1 MYEPVIG
8 LEIHAQ
14 LLTKTKLF
22 CGCSAAYGNPPN
34 SLTCPVCLGLPGA
47 LPVLNHEAVVMAV
60 KLALAIKAKIHLR
73 SLFSRKNY
81 FYPDLPK
88 GYQITQYQH
97 PLATEGHLRI
107 GWDGSTKAIG
117 IERINLEEDAGKSIH
132 DGRPASPEK
141 TYLDFNRSGVPLLE
155 IVGKP
160 EMNSPSEA
168 VEFLQLFRT
177 ILQYLEICSGNME
190 EGTFRCDANLSV
202 RKRGIQEMGV
212 KTEIKNINSFRFLQK
227 ALEYEARRQIELI
240 KSGKSIK
247 QETRSWDEHQNK
259 TLPMRSKEEAHD
271 YRYFPEPDLPPLVIP
286 EKLIKRIKTNLPE
299 LPQEKIERF
308 RQKYKL
314 PLYDAK
320 ILSASRDVADYFEK
334 TAIESK
340 NPKQSSNWIMRD
352 VLQYLKEEN
361 IEISR
366 FPLPPE
372 YLAELILLVEKKEIS
387 LRMAKEKLFP
397 RMTSTRKR
405 PVKIVKEERLS
416 QISDAYQLE
425 KLAMKII
432 KRNPRS
438 VQQYKGG
445 KVQVLSFLVGQ
456 IMKETKGTAN
466 PQLVNKILKET
477 LNSLTSSLSLS
488 SLSSAK
494 RKKPNKLRQ
503 TK

>member
-60 KLALAIKAKIHLR
+60 KLALAIKAKIHLH
-73 SLFSRKNY
+73 SLFSRKSY

-97 PLATEGHLRI
+97 PLATEGYLGI

-132 DGRPASPEK
+132 DGRPESPEK

-160 EMNSPSEA
+160 EINSPSEA
-168 VEFLQLFRT
+168 VEFLQLFKT

-190 EGTFRCDANLSV
+190 EGTFRCDA
-202 RKRGIQEMGV
+202 
-212 KTEIKNINSFRFLQK
+212 
-227 ALEYEARRQIELI
+227 
-240 KSGKSIK
+240 
-247 QETRSWDEHQNK
+247 
-259 TLPMRSKEEAHD
+259 
-271 YRYFPEPDLPPLVIP
+271 
-286 EKLIKRIKTNLPE
+286 
-299 LPQEKIERF
+299 
-308 RQKYKL
+308 
-314 PLYDAK
+314 K
-320 ILSASRDVADYFEK
+320 ILSASRDLADYIEK

-352 VLQYLKEEN
+352 VFQYLKEEN
-361 IEISR
+361 MEISQ

-397 RMTSTRKR
+397 RMTSTRKT
-405 PVKIVKEERLS
+405 PIKIVKEDGLS
-416 QISDAYQLE
+416 QISDAYQIE

-456 IMKETKGTAN
+456 VMKETKGTAN

-477 LNSLTSSLSLS
+477 LS
-488 SLSSAK
+488 SLSSSSSFSSLSSE
-494 RKKPNKLRQ
+494 KKPNKLRQ
-503 TK
+503 TKQTGQTKQTR

>member
-1 MYEPVIG
+1 
-8 LEIHAQ
+8 
-14 LLTKTKLF
+14 
-22 CGCSAAYGNPPN
+22 
-34 SLTCPVCLGLPGA
+34 
-47 LPVLNHEAVVMAV
+47 
-60 KLALAIKAKIHLR
+60 
-73 SLFSRKNY
+73 
-81 FYPDLPK
+81 
-88 GYQITQYQH
+88 
-97 PLATEGHLRI
+97 
-107 GWDGSTKAIG
+107 
-117 IERINLEEDAGKSIH
+117 
-132 DGRPASPEK
+132 
-141 TYLDFNRSGVPLLE
+141 
-155 IVGKP
+155 
-160 EMNSPSEA
+160 
-168 VEFLQLFRT
+168 
-177 ILQYLEICSGNME
+177 
-190 EGTFRCDANLSV
+190 
-202 RKRGIQEMGV
+202 
-212 KTEIKNINSFRFLQK
+212 
-227 ALEYEARRQIELI
+227 
-240 KSGKSIK
+240 
-247 QETRSWDEHQNK
+247 
-259 TLPMRSKEEAHD
+259 MRSKEEAHD

-405 PVKIVKEERLS
+405 AVEIVKEEELS
-416 QISDAYQLE
+416 QISDPCQIE
-425 KLAMKII
+425 KLALKII

-466 PQLVNKILKET
+466 PLLVNKVLKQT
-477 LNSLTSSLSLS
+477 LN
-488 SLSSAK
+488 
-494 RKKPNKLRQ
+494 KL
-503 TK
+503 K